1 MLSQKLIEQLQG
13 FIVGRAAQYVFG
25 LPPQVGV
32 EFIASIL
39 LPVAGVPHVEQ
50 TK

>member
-1 MLSQKLIEQLQG
+1 MFSQKLIEQLQG
-13 FIVGRAAQYVFG
+13 FIVGGAAQYVFG

-32 EFIASIL
+32 EFIASIP
-39 LPVAGVPHVEQ
+39 LPIGGVPHVKQ